1 MLHPGPWR
9 YKGVLLWSLV
19 PKQIYQ
25 DYLQQ
30 AVEIKQG
37 SNVIEQIMRV
47 VKWSEEEIKK
57 NPQPLIITQEEE
69 FPPQPQEVLPPQPQ
83 EVQPLTMPIVPLEP
97 QKPQV
102 VIPTE
107 PQEQQQSTT
116 QRRVRRA
123 PNHDPM
129 KWRQSNRLKTK
140 KKQASTPPNSFE
152 QVFRNILIE
161 FVQRAATISLL

>member
-1 MLHPGPWR
+1 M
-9 YKGVLLWSLV
+9 
-19 PKQIYQ
+19 
-25 DYLQQ
+25 
-30 AVEIKQG
+30 
-37 SNVIEQIMRV
+37 
-47 VKWSEEEIKK
+47 
-57 NPQPLIITQEEE
+57 IITQEEE

-129 KWRQSNRLKTK
+129 K
-140 KKQASTPPNSFE
+140 
-152 QVFRNILIE
+152 
-161 FVQRAATISLL
+161 